1 MCHGEVGL
9 KCVECIHLTQD
20 TDKLW
25 AFVNAVI
32 KPSGSIKFGDF
43 FFYFEYLRN

>member
-1 MCHGEVGL
+1 MSRREVGL
-9 KCVECIHLTQD
+9 KCVDCIHLAED

-32 KPSGSIKFGDF
+32 EPSGSIKFGDF
-43 FFYFEYLRN
+43 FFF